1 MRNVFVSYAHR
12 LDQKFVDEFRKKF
25 GNDKMVF
32 SDRSLENMDIGHLS
46 DDTIKNKYIKPKIRN
61 SSVTIVLI
69 GEETGGR
76 WWVDW
81 EIYYSLIHTK
91 NNGPNGL
98 LGIKIPNKRHFIPK
112 RLEKNLNMGL
122 IINMP
127 KTAKELEEAI
137 EEVYNKRTNDPDLS
151 DPLRK
156 RNSYIN
162 K

>member
-12 LDQKFVDEFRKKF
+12 LDQDAVDEFRKKF

-32 SDRSLENMDIGHLS
+32 SDRSLENMDIGNLS
-46 DDTIKNKYIKPKIRN
+46 SDTIKNNYIRPKIRN

-81 EIYYSLIHTK
+81 EIYYSLINTK
-91 NNGPNGL
+91 NNGRNGL
-98 LGIKIPNKRHFIPK
+98 LGIRIPYKKHFVPK

-122 IINMP
+122 IIDMP
-127 KTAKELEEAI
+127 KTAKELEQAI
-137 EEVYNKRTNDPDLS
+137 ELAYQKRTNIPDLS
-151 DPLRK
+151 DPLRS
-156 RNSYIN
+156 RNSYI
-162 K
+162 

>member
-12 LDQKFVDEFRKKF
+12 LDQTQVDDFRQKY

-46 DDTIKNKYIKPKIRN
+46 DDTIKNNYIKPKIRN

-81 EIYYSLIHTK
+81 EIYYSLVHTK
-91 NNGPNGL
+91 DNGRNGL
-98 LGIKIPNKRHFIPK
+98 LGIYLPNKRHFVPK
-112 RLEKNLNMGL
+112 RLQDNLNMGL
-122 IINMP
+122 IIDMP
-127 KTAKELEEAI
+127 KDKYTLEKAI
-137 EEVYNKRTNDPDLS
+137 EEAYSKRINYPDLS
-151 DPLRK
+151 MPLRQ
-156 RNSYIN
+156 RNSYL
-162 K
+162 

>member
-12 LDQKFVDEFRKKF
+12 LDQTQVDDFRKKY

-46 DDTIKNKYIKPKIRN
+46 DDTIKNNYIKPKIRN

-81 EIYYSLIHTK
+81 EIYYSLVHTK
-91 NNGPNGL
+91 DNGRNGL
-98 LGIKIPNKRHFIPK
+98 LGIYLPNKRHFIPQ
-112 RLEKNLNMGL
+112 RLQDNLNMGL
-122 IINMP
+122 VIDMP
-127 KTAKELEEAI
+127 KDRYTLEKAI
-137 EEVYNKRTNDPDLS
+137 EEAYSKRVNYPDLS
-151 DPLRK
+151 KPLRQ
-156 RNSYIN
+156 RNSYL
-162 K
+162 

>member
-12 LDQKFVDEFRKKF
+12 LDQDVVDEFRSKF

-32 SDRSLENMDIGHLS
+32 SDRSLENKDIGYLS
-46 DDTIKNKYIKPKIRN
+46 SDNIKDNYIRPKIKN

-91 NNGPNGL
+91 DNGRNGL
-98 LGIKIPNKRHFIPK
+98 LGIRIPYKRHFVPR
-112 RLEKNLNMGL
+112 RLEKNLHMGL
-122 IINMP
+122 IIDMP
-127 KTAKELEEAI
+127 KTAKELEMAI
-137 EEVYNKRTNDPDLS
+137 EEAYKKRTNTPDLS
-151 DPLRK
+151 DPLRT
-156 RNSYIN
+156 RNSSI
-162 K
+162 